1 MQELENITNEEID
14 NKSDIVN
21 DLFEKLNSEDLQK
34 VLGLLG
40 GSLLRVVTDTNYLS
54 KPVLP
59 SEFTDDEIKQLS
71 ALLTIHLKRY
81 GGIGLSA
88 NQLGI
93 DKRICIVNVKEP
105 LVLVNPVI
113 TEYSSESLVY
123 NEACLSIPKTMKK
136 PKTTVRAKSVTVKTD
151 NLGEIV
157 FTSEKDEYK
166 TFEDLVKDLDLLECV
181 TVQHEIDHLNGI
193 LITDK
198 RRIYST
204 QFVNDGRKYGRNDRV
219 MIKSADGKESKF
231 LKYKNALPYIKEFG
245 YILQ

>member
-1 MQELENITNEEID
+1 MEELETNETDNNKLDNIT
-14 NKSDIVN
+14 
-21 DLFEKLNSEDLQK
+21 DLFEKLKTEDVQ
-34 VLGLLG
+34 
-40 GSLLRVVTDTNYLS
+40 RVIDLIGASAIRIVTNDKYLTT
-54 KPVLP
+54 PVE
-59 SEFTDDEIKQLS
+59 SSAFTDDEIKELS
-71 ALLTIHLKRY
+71 ALLALHLKLY
-81 GGIGLSA
+81 GGVGLSA

-105 LVLVNPVI
+105 LVLVNPFI
-113 TEYSSESLVY
+113 TEYSTESLVY

-136 PKTTVRAKSVTVKTD
+136 PKTTVRAKSITVKTD

-157 FTSEKDEYK
+157 FSADKDEYK
-166 TFEDLVKDLDLLECV
+166 TFDDLRNDLGLLECV

-204 QFVNDGRKYGRNDRV
+204 QFVNSNKNYGRNDRV
-219 MIKSADGKESKF
+219 MIKSLDGTDSKF
-231 LKYKNALPYIKEFG
+231 LKYKDAVSYIKDFG